1 MKSLSIILAVTLAIA
16 TPTAALALRPG
27 GGGGGR
33 PGGGGGH
40 APAAARPGGGRTTA
54 PTQSMR
60 GSQPTKGTGG
70 GRGFNMGNDVPS
82 TRPAGGNAN
91 RNTANNGNRPNGNT
105 NGNKNNNANG
115 NKNNNANGNKN
126 NNNNNNNNNGNKYNN
141 NHPNNSTNVNN
152 AHNNGNT
159 YNVNRTV
166 NANGNGYHG
175 GYNSY
180 GYRGAVVVNP
190 VYHGAA
196 WGWNR
201 GVAWAP
207 YPSYWGGGFWGSFAA
222 GAATAAVM
230 GSIVRSNQTY
240 TSYQV
245 APSSPGSTLL
255 SNYGLQQTQCGSG
268 NLVVIYGPNNGV
280 ICAYPNDKVAAG
292 SYAVNAD
299 TLTLQSQ

>member
-1 MKSLSIILAVTLAIA
+1 MKCLSIVLAVTLAIA

-27 GGGGGR
+27 GGGGG
-33 PGGGGGH
+33 H

-54 PTQSMR
+54 PTQTMR
-60 GSQPTKGTGG
+60 GSHPTMGTGS

-105 NGNKNNNANG
+105 NANNGNKYANNG
-115 NKNNNANGNKN
+115 NKNNN
-126 NNNNNNNNNGNKYNN
+126 Y
-141 NHPNNSTNVNN
+141 HPNNSNHYNNNSTHVNN

-196 WGWNR
+196 WGWNH

-230 GSIVRSNQTY
+230 GSIYRSNQTY

-280 ICAYPNDKVAAG
+280 ICAYPNDRVAAG